1 LNFLS
6 IESATN
12 SPSIALYSSGLCIDS
27 CFLKKNSSEL
37 PSKVKEIIS
46 NNNFE
51 INNLDCI
58 AITIG
63 PGSYTGIRVGLSL
76 AQGLAYSLNIPLIPV
91 NTMDILYS
99 IAFSGNNIDRI
110 VGFPAYNGKLLHCV
124 TSTSIE
130 NETYELELSDINLFN
145 GKTIYGVGLSRYKDI
160 INYKKIKFSAKSIGK
175 YSIDNY
181 ESLCCKDIGSIAP
194 IYLDEF
200 LISQ

>member
-1 LNFLS
+1 MNFLS

-37 PSKVKEIIS
+37 PGKVKEIIS
-46 NNNFE
+46 NNDFE

-91 NTMDILYS
+91 NTMDVLYS
-99 IAFSGNNIDRI
+99 IAFSENNTDKI
-110 VGFPAYNGKLLHCV
+110 VGFPAYNDKLLHCIP
-124 TSTSIE
+124 STDNGI
-130 NETYELELSDINLFN
+130 YELELSDINLFN
-145 GKTIYGVGLSRYKDI
+145 GKTIYGFGLSRYKDI
-160 INYKKIKFSAKSIGK
+160 INYKKIKFSAESIGK

-181 ESLCCKDIGSIAP
+181 ESLYCKDIGSIAP
-194 IYLDEF
+194 IYLDEL
-200 LISQ
+200 LISSE